1 MREFLKKLDSEG
13 SVRTVEGEVDPRH
26 ELAAVTK
33 TSQNASDHAVLFNRV
48 RGSDMPVVAN
58 LYGSN
63 ARLREL
69 IGAGDDSFCQAWS
82 RMLDASRN
90 RSTAAT
96 TQGEP
101 PADLVTGT
109 LSDLPLITYHARDAG
124 PYFTSAVYL
133 ANDPE
138 TGIPNLSFHRSMY
151 VSDEEL
157 RVRLGSS
164 HDLARYQASAEKA
177 DQPLE
182 AALLIGV
189 SPEVFLA
196 ACASVPTDW
205 NELELAAGIAD
216 RPIETYRGRSVD
228 LDIPASTEIVIEGR
242 FVPNERRNEGPFGE
256 FLGYYVPAGDNH
268 VFEVREVYWRKDPIF
283 HSLLCGSPED
293 RLVLEAVNAAKTYR
307 HLNTILPGIV
317 DVSCSPAF
325 MNTTIKIRQQYEGH
339 ARQVLLAAFAA
350 DLDYNKACFVVDE
363 DIDISDMNEVIW
375 AFVTRGRVD
384 KRVLV
389 IEDVPGFYRDEH
401 KDHWG
406 RVGIDATMPFERQTE
421 FERKTIP
428 GAEEINLDD
437 YF

>member
-1 MREFLKKLDSEG
+1 MREFLKKLNSEG
-13 SVRTVEGEVDPRH
+13 CVRTVKREVDPQY

-33 TSQNASDHAVLFNRV
+33 ASQNAGDDAVLFDRV
-48 RGSDMPVVAN
+48 RGSDMPVVTN

-69 IGAGDDSFCQAWS
+69 IGAGASSFCEAWS
-82 RMLDASRN
+82 QMLDASRQ
-90 RSTAAT
+90 RSTVAT
-96 TQGEP
+96 IEGEP
-101 PADLVTGT
+101 PADLITGT
-109 LSDLPLITYHARDAG
+109 LSDLPLITYHGRDAG
-124 PYFTSAVYL
+124 PYFTSAIYL
-133 ANDPE
+133 AKNPE

-164 HDLARYQASAEKA
+164 HDLARYQASAEIA
-177 DQPLE
+177 GQPLE

-216 RPIETYRGRSVD
+216 QPIETYRGRSVD

-293 RLVLEAVNAAKTYR
+293 RRILEAVNAAKTYR
-307 HLNTILPGIV
+307 HLTASLPGII

-406 RVGIDATMPFERQTE
+406 RIGIDATMPFERHAE

-428 GAEEINLDD
+428 GDDEINLED